1 MKKIII
7 SAAAVC
13 SAALVANSAFS
24 QTNGKSGKST
34 QKNKPVVVSVSKD
47 TKAATPLELAKTTL
61 AAHGGD
67 KFKNMKTLVV
77 RGTADVSG
85 SPTMT
90 FPATFA
96 TIYAGEKYRL
106 EISTPF
112 QPFKQTYDGQ
122 QTSSSLRDFEL
133 PPLNRLGLP
142 LLQHLGDKD
151 FTISALSEKSKK
163 NGFRITAP
171 EGFYTDFFVDE
182 KTGTVKSYE
191 SSYKIR
197 GRNITTSVDI
207 DKLREVEGV
216 KIPERYAQRFE
227 TGQLTIY
234 ADFKAKEILVNS
246 MVADDVFS
254 ISK

>member
-1 MKKIII
+1 MKKNIIFTV
-7 SAAAVC
+7 AVC
-13 SAALVANSAFS
+13 CATAIAANSTFS

-34 QKNKPVVVSVSKD
+34 QKNKPVAASISKS

-77 RGTADVSG
+77 RGAADVSG

-96 TIYAGEKYRL
+96 TVYAGEKYRL

-151 FTISALSEKSKK
+151 FTVSALSEKSKK
-163 NGFRITAP
+163 NGFRITSP

-182 KTGTVKSYE
+182 KTGTVKSYQ
-191 SSYKIR
+191 SSYEIR
-197 GRNITTSVDI
+197 GRNVTTSVDI

-246 MVADDVFS
+246 PVADDVFR
-254 ISK
+254 